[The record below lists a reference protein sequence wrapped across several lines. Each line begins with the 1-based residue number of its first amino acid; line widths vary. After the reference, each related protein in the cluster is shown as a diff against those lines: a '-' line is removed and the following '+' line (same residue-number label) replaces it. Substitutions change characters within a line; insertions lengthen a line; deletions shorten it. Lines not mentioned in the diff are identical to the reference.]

1 MAIMRKSEI
10 KKLSS
15 EELRKR
21 LNEFRLELMKLNAQR
36 KIGGAVNS
44 GRIRELRRTIA
55 RILTELNLREVKGN
69 RGM

>member
-36 KIGGAVNS
+36 KIGVP
-44 GRIRELRRTIA
+44 
-55 RILTELNLREVKGN
+55 
-69 RGM
+69 